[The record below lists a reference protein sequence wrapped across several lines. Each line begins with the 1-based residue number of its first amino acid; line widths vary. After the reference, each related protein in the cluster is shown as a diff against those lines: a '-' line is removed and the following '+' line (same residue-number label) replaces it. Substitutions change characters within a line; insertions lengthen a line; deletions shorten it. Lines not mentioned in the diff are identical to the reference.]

1 MPTKRSKSAPPGDT
15 LDLEAKSVRALNDA
29 SIGKEAKQALK
40 AAVKR
45 LQSTRIPEKRELLR
59 VGVDLGT
66 ASIIVM
72 VIGADGMPLATELQ
86 TAQVARDGLVVDYIG
101 AVDIT
106 RRLVGKL
113 EQRLGLKLTT
123 AAIAMPP
130 GVNPAECSA
139 HRHVVEASGLQVSA
153 VLDEPTAA
161 GTVLGISDGVV
172 VDIGGGTTGL
182 SVFQD
187 GKVVYVADEATG
199 GTHVALVLM
208 GRYGI
213 DFDKAEAMKLKPSKA
228 EDVRVAVLP
237 VMEKMA
243 SIVKRHIS
251 GHEVNKIWLVG
262 GTSALKGIEKV
273 FADTLGIETVKPPH
287 PMMVTPLG
295 IAMNSTPAP
304 QEVS

>member
-1 MPTKRSKSAPPGDT
+1 MPTKRSKSAQAGDT
-15 LDLEAKSVRALNDA
+15 SATPSLDPESQSGRALPDA
-29 SIGKEAKQALK
+29 TIGKEAKRALK

-45 LQSTRIPEKRELLR
+45 LESTRIPAKGEPLR

-72 VIGADGMPLATELQ
+72 AIGTDGMPLATELQ

-106 RRLVGKL
+106 RRLVGRL
-113 EQRLGLKLTT
+113 EKRLGVELST

-130 GVNPAECSA
+130 GVNPAESSA
-139 HRHVVEASGLQVSA
+139 HRHVVEASGLSVSA

-161 GTVLGISDGVV
+161 GTVLDITDGVV

-182 SVFQD
+182 SIFQN

-213 DFDKAEAMKLKPSKA
+213 DFEKAEAMKLKPSKA

-251 GHEVNKIWLVG
+251 GHEVGKVWLVG
-262 GTSALKGIEKV
+262 GTSALKGIETV
-273 FADTLGIETVKPPH
+273 FSDALGIETVKPPH

-295 IAMNSTPAP
+295 IAMNSTP
-304 QEVS
+304 S

>member
-1 MPTKRSKSAPPGDT
+1 MGASAKAPI
-15 LDLEAKSVRALNDA
+15 R
-29 SIGKEAKQALK
+29 KEAKRALK

-45 LQSTRIPEKRELLR
+45 LQSTRVPEKGEALR
-59 VGVDLGT
+59 LGVDLGT

-72 VIGADGMPLATELQ
+72 AVDAAGMPVATELQ

-106 RRLVGKL
+106 RRLVHRL
-113 EQRLGLKLTT
+113 EERLGVELTT

-130 GVNPAECSA
+130 GVNPAESSA

-187 GKVVYVADEATG
+187 QKVVYVADEPTG

-213 DFDKAEAMKLKPSKA
+213 SFEQAEAMKTKASKA
-228 EDVRVAVLP
+228 DDVRVAVLP

-243 SIVKRHIS
+243 SIVKRHIQ
-251 GHEVNKIWLVG
+251 GHQVGKIWLVG
-262 GTSALKGIEKV
+262 GTSELKGIEAV

-295 IAMNSTPAP
+295 IALNSTPMLSGSLKAARNSAQSAKFHP
-304 QEVS
+304 HRNAS